1 MRKTL
6 PGRPGSLTWLA
17 VHQLRMLYTVGRRGQ
32 KGRVVQ
38 GLLIVALLLFVA
50 AVPGYGIASLLREG
64 IGSPMTVMAGMIILA
79 LSATG
84 LSVSVM
90 GAFAV
95 WSDRGDLDLLL
106 AAPMPPQR
114 IAAARLLSN
123 AMRAF
128 LLYATFAVL
137 FLGLS
142 FFLVDWKLVSV
153 FPLLV
158 GIALIEGTFGFLVAR
173 WLLLRLGLRRGRMVS
188 QALGMLGILGG
199 VFGYHIGVQL
209 SRAEERAAE
218 AAAATAVAGSAGAAG
233 NPPSMQ
239 DVLGASGLAN
249 TGLPAPLAEIV
260 QFLGRGVLGGFG
272 EALTLLAIG
281 TVVLA
286 GAMVFVGRRFAD
298 DAATLSGQQDAPRLR
313 VSGKVQFARGAFRT
327 GVRKEWRTML
337 RDHNLLTQ
345 TIIPVVALVPAGFA
359 IFQPGESGDAV
370 WIGAITMGGL
380 GVFIITQITGSLAWV
395 CMSVEE
401 ARDLVAAAPVDPG
414 HQLMI
419 KLIAVAGPT
428 LVVLVL
434 LSAGV
439 ATLAPVPALWCLV
452 FGLISCLSITAI
464 EYWRR
469 RPARRPK
476 LTEKPDRSAVSI
488 LLGFLV
494 STLCGLAYLAVVLG
508 WAVRRDDFDLP
519 PWLILEALAV
529 VPLLL
534 LAGVLALAKAL
545 APAVNTRADGGALP
559 PVTGPWAGVASKGP

>member
-1 MRKTL
+1 MKKTL
-6 PGRPGSLTWLA
+6 PGRPGSLPWLA
-17 VHQLRMLYTVGRRGQ
+17 IHQLRMLYTVGRRGQ
-32 KGRVVQ
+32 KGRIWQ
-38 GLLIVALLLFVA
+38 ALLVIALLLFVA
-50 AVPGYGIASLLREG
+50 MAPGFGIATFLREG
-64 IGSPMTVMAGMIILA
+64 IDSATHVLAGMIVMA
-79 LSATG
+79 LTVTG

-114 IAAARLLSN
+114 IAAARLVSN

-128 LLYATFAVL
+128 LLNTTFAVL

-142 FFLVDWKLVSV
+142 FVLVDWKLVSV
-153 FPLLV
+153 FPLLA

-188 QALGMLGILGG
+188 QALGMVGILGG
-199 VFGYHIGVQL
+199 VLGYHLGAQL
-209 SRAEERAAE
+209 SRAEERLQEQLQAAE
-218 AAAATAVAGSAGAAG
+218 AAAAAGQVPSMQEVLGSAGL
-233 NPPSMQ
+233 SRI
-239 DVLGASGLAN
+239 
-249 TGLPAPLAEIV
+249 GLPAPLADVV

-272 EALTLLAIG
+272 QALTLLAAG
-281 TVVLA
+281 AVVLA
-286 GAMVFVGRRFAD
+286 IAMAFVGRRFAD
-298 DAATLSGQQDAPRLR
+298 DAATLSGQQDAPRVRLKAGVR
-313 VSGKVQFARGAFRT
+313 FASGAIRT
-327 GVRKEWRTML
+327 GVRKEWRTIR
-337 RDHNLLTQ
+337 RDPNLLTQ
-345 TIIPVVALVPAGFA
+345 TIIPVVALVPAAFA
-359 IFQPGESGDAV
+359 LLQADDGGGPA
-370 WIGAITMGGL
+370 WIAAITIGGF
-380 GVFIITQITGSLAWV
+380 GVFIVTQITGSLAWV

-401 ARDLVAAAPVDPG
+401 ARDLVAAAPVNPAQ
-414 HQLMI
+414 QLGI

-428 LVVLVL
+428 MVVLL
-434 LSAGV
+434 LLAAGV
-439 ATLAPVPALWCLV
+439 AMVAPIPGLWCLV

-469 RPARRPK
+469 RPAKRPK

-494 STLCGLAYLAVVLG
+494 STLSGLAYLVVVLG
-508 WAVRRDDFDLP
+508 WAGRHEDLGLP
-519 PWLILEALAV
+519 PWLIIEVLAV

-534 LAGVLALAKAL
+534 LAGVLVLTKAL

>member
-1 MRKTL
+1 MKTTL

-38 GLLIVALLLFVA
+38 ALLIVALLLFVA

-64 IGSPMTVMAGMIILA
+64 IDSATTVLAGMIILA
-79 LSATG
+79 LTVTG

-142 FFLVDWKLVSV
+142 FVLVDWKLVSV

-199 VFGYHIGVQL
+199 VFGYHIGAQL

-218 AAAATAVAGSAGAAG
+218 AAAATAAASAAG

-239 DVLGASGLAN
+239 DVLGASGLASA
-249 TGLPAPLAEIV
+249 GLPAPLAEIV

-272 EALTLLAIG
+272 EALTLLAVG
-281 TVVLA
+281 AVVLA

-298 DAATLSGQQDAPRLR
+298 DAATLSGQQDAPRLKT
-313 VSGKVQFARGAFRT
+313 SGKVQFARGAFRT

-337 RDHNLLTQ
+337 RDPNLLTQ

-359 IFQPGESGDAV
+359 IFQPDESGDSA

-414 HQLMI
+414 HQLVI
-419 KLIAVAGPT
+419 KLVAVAGPT
-428 LVVLVL
+428 LAVLVL

-469 RPARRPK
+469 RPAKRPK

-519 PWLILEALAV
+519 PWLILEALAL

-534 LAGVLALAKAL
+534 LAGVLALARAL

>member
-1 MRKTL
+1 MKTTL

-32 KGRVVQ
+32 KGRMVQ
-38 GLLIVALLLFVA
+38 ALLIVALLLFVA

-64 IGSPMTVMAGMIILA
+64 IDSATTVLAGMIILA
-79 LSATG
+79 LTVTG

-199 VFGYHIGVQL
+199 VFGYHIGAQL

-218 AAAATAVAGSAGAAG
+218 AAAATAAASAAG

-239 DVLGASGLAN
+239 DVLGASGLASA
-249 TGLPAPLAEIV
+249 GLPAPLAEIV

-272 EALTLLAIG
+272 EALTLLAVG
-281 TVVLA
+281 AVVLA

-298 DAATLSGQQDAPRLR
+298 DAASLSGQQDAPRLR
-313 VSGKVQFARGAFRT
+313 TSGKVQFTRGAFRT

-337 RDHNLLTQ
+337 RDPNLLTQ

-359 IFQPGESGDAV
+359 IFQPDESGDAA

-414 HQLMI
+414 HQLAI
-419 KLIAVAGPT
+419 KLVAVAGPT
-428 LVVLVL
+428 LAVLVL

-519 PWLILEALAV
+519 PWLIIEALAL

-534 LAGVLALAKAL
+534 LAGVLVLAKAL

>member
-6 PGRPGSLTWLA
+6 PGRPGSLPWLA

-38 GLLIVALLLFVA
+38 ALLIGALLLFVA
-50 AVPGYGIASLLREG
+50 VVPGYGIATFLREG
-64 IGSPMTVMAGMIILA
+64 ISSSTTVLAGMIILA
-79 LSATG
+79 LSVTG

-106 AAPMPPQR
+106 GAPMPPQR

-128 LLYATFAVL
+128 LLYATFAIL
-137 FLGLS
+137 FLGVS
-142 FFLVDWKLVSV
+142 FVLVDWALVSV

-188 QALGMLGILGG
+188 QALGMAGILGG
-199 VFGYHIGVQL
+199 VFGYHIGAQL
-209 SRAEERAAE
+209 SRAEDRAAE
-218 AAAATAVAGSAGAAG
+218 AAAATAAASAAG

-239 DVLGASGLAN
+239 EVLGSSGLASA
-249 TGLPAPLAEIV
+249 GLPAPLAEVV

-272 EALTLLAIG
+272 EALTLLALG

-313 VSGKVQFARGAFRT
+313 TSGKVQFARGAIRT

-337 RDHNLLTQ
+337 RDPNLLTQ

-359 IFQPGESGDAV
+359 IFQPDNSGDAA

-401 ARDLVAAAPVDPG
+401 ARDLVSAAPVDPG
-414 HQLMI
+414 HQLVI
-419 KLIAVAGPT
+419 KLIAVAVPT
-428 LVVLVL
+428 LVVLL
-434 LSAGV
+434 LLAAGV
-439 ATLAPVPALWCLV
+439 ATLAPVPALWCLL
-452 FGLISCLSITAI
+452 FGLISCLSITTI

-494 STLCGLAYLAVVLG
+494 STLCGLAYLAVVAG
-508 WAVRRDDFDLP
+508 WAARREDLGLP
-519 PWLILEALAV
+519 PWLIVEALAL

-534 LAGVLALAKAL
+534 LAGVLVLAKAL